1 MFYAKLRHNFDGI
14 VWQLLVWIELVVWGL
29 TITMSRYDL
38 DLPQIIHF
46 LKLISP
52 RHISMLPF
60 TSNHLS
66 LFFDFCANNPCWTST
81 FTSNTFFK
89 RLFIDCF
96 VPIKM
101 FVSLFRLVS
110 FLLSEVLELLL
121 WLATLALLWFF
132 QITVDILGL
141 ESLNST

>member
-1 MFYAKLRHNFDGI
+1 MFCAKLGHYFDRI
-14 VWQLLVWIELVVWGL
+14 VWKLLVWIKLIVWGL
-29 TITMSRYDL
+29 TITVSRDNL
-38 DLPQIIHF
+38 DLTQIIHL

-66 LFFDFCANNPCWTST
+66 LFFDFRVNNPYWTPT

-89 RLFIDCF
+89 RLFIDCL
-96 VPIKM
+96 VPVEM

-121 WLATLALLWFF
+121 WLALLALLGFF
-132 QITVDILGL
+132 QITVNVLGL